1 MTESSVTYTVHIA
14 PDALNKATTEFDLGN
29 EVLNTNTGYNTCVS
43 KFSVDSSTL
52 PVAIVP
58 AMTPR
63 RVASNGIY
71 TKLIVI
77 SKQYIIDSHEYYFP
91 LHESRRENVGGTNVG
106 NQQLSIQALTYKN
119 DNVNRDIETIPTM
132 TSEK

>member
-91 LHESRRENVGGTNVG
+91 LHESRRKNVGGTNVG
-106 NQQLSIQALTYKN
+106 NQQLSI
-119 DNVNRDIETIPTM
+119 
-132 TSEK
+132 